1 MDPKQCS
8 VIDRHYLRLERCLE
22 PSKLLRYLKTAGVL
36 DDDDVET
43 IREKSKSR
51 EAQVATFVDIIKR
64 RENGFRRLLQALLK
78 SKVQAFLAR
87 ELLQDDVYD
96 EEGLMAIF
104 ILLICLELRQDFV
117 IDENCL

>member
-1 MDPKQCS
+1 MDPKECS

-22 PSKLLRYLKTAGVL
+22 PSKLLRYLKTVGVL

-43 IREKSKSR
+43 IREKNKSR
-51 EAQVATFVDIIKR
+51 EAQVAIFVDIIKR

-87 ELLQDDVYD
+87 ELLQDDVYN
-96 EEGLMAIF
+96 EEGLVAIF

>member
-8 VIDRHYLRLERCLE
+8 VIDRHYLRLEQCLE
-22 PSKLLRYLKTAGVL
+22 PSKLLRYLKTVGVL

-43 IREKSKSR
+43 IREKNKSR
-51 EAQVATFVDIIKR
+51 EAQVAIFVDIIKR

>member
-1 MDPKQCS
+1 MDPKECS
-8 VIDRHYLRLERCLE
+8 VIDRHYLRLEQCLE
-22 PSKLLRYLKTAGVL
+22 PSKLLRYLKTVGVL

-43 IREKSKSR
+43 IREKKKSR

-87 ELLQDDVYD
+87 ELLQDDVYN
-96 EEGLMAIF
+96 EEGLVAIF

>member
-8 VIDRHYLRLERCLE
+8 VIDRHYLRLEQCLE
-22 PSKLLRYLKTAGVL
+22 PSKLLRYLKTVGVL

-43 IREKSKSR
+43 IREKNKSR
-51 EAQVATFVDIIKR
+51 EAQVAIFVDIIKR

-87 ELLQDDVYD
+87 ELLQDDVYS
-96 EEGLMAIF
+96 EEGLVAIF

>member
-1 MDPKQCS
+1 MDLKECS

-22 PSKLLRYLKTAGVL
+22 PFKLLRYLKTAGVL

-87 ELLQDDVYD
+87 ELLQDDVYN
-96 EEGLMAIF
+96 EEGLVAIF
-104 ILLICLELRQDFV
+104 ILLIFP
-117 IDENCL
+117 

>member
-1 MDPKQCS
+1 MDPKECS

-22 PSKLLRYLKTAGVL
+22 PSKLLRYLKTVGVL

-43 IREKSKSR
+43 IRQKNKSR
-51 EAQVATFVDIIKR
+51 EAQVAIFVDIIKR

-87 ELLQDDVYD
+87 ELLQDDVYS
-96 EEGLMAIF
+96 EEGLVAIF

>member
-1 MDPKQCS
+1 MDPKECS
-8 VIDRHYLRLERCLE
+8 VIDRHYLRLEQCLE
-22 PSKLLRYLKTAGVL
+22 PSKLLRYLKTVGVL

-43 IREKSKSR
+43 IREKNKSR
-51 EAQVATFVDIIKR
+51 EAQVAIFVDIIKR

-87 ELLQDDVYD
+87 ELLQDDVYNQ
-96 EEGLMAIF
+96 EGLVVIF

>member
-1 MDPKQCS
+1 MDPKECS
-8 VIDRHYLRLERCLE
+8 VIDRHYLRLEQCLE
-22 PSKLLRYLKTAGVL
+22 PSKLLRYLKTVGVL

-43 IREKSKSR
+43 IREKNKSR
-51 EAQVATFVDIIKR
+51 EAQVAIFVDIIKR

-87 ELLQDDVYD
+87 ELLQDDVYN
-96 EEGLMAIF
+96 EEGLVAIF
-104 ILLICLELRQDFV
+104 ILFICLELRQDFV

>member
-8 VIDRHYLRLERCLE
+8 VIDRHYLRLEQCLE
-22 PSKLLRYLKTAGVL
+22 PSKLLRYLKTVGVL

-43 IREKSKSR
+43 IRENNKSR
-51 EAQVATFVDIIKR
+51 EAQVAIFVDIIKR
-64 RENGFRRLLQALLK
+64 RENGFRRLLQTLLK

-87 ELLQDDVYD
+87 ELLQDDVYS
-96 EEGLMAIF
+96 EEGLVAIF

>member
-1 MDPKQCS
+1 MDPKECS

-87 ELLQDDVYD
+87 ELLQDDVYNQ
-96 EEGLMAIF
+96 EGLVAIF

>member
-8 VIDRHYLRLERCLE
+8 VIDRHYLRLEQCLE
-22 PSKLLRYLKTAGVL
+22 PSKLLHYLKTVGVL

-43 IREKSKSR
+43 IREKNKSR
-51 EAQVATFVDIIKR
+51 EAQVAIFVDIIKR

-78 SKVQAFLAR
+78 SKVQAFLTR

-96 EEGLMAIF
+96 EEGLVAIF

>member
-8 VIDRHYLRLERCLE
+8 VIDRHYLRLEQCLE
-22 PSKLLRYLKTAGVL
+22 PSKLLRYLKTVGVL

-43 IREKSKSR
+43 IREKNKSR
-51 EAQVATFVDIIKR
+51 EAQVAIFVDIIKR

-96 EEGLMAIF
+96 EEGLMAIS

>member
-1 MDPKQCS
+1 MDPKECS
-8 VIDRHYLRLERCLE
+8 VIDRHYLRLEQCLE
-22 PSKLLRYLKTAGVL
+22 PSKLLRYLKTVGVL
-36 DDDDVET
+36 DGDDVET
-43 IREKSKSR
+43 IREKNKSR
-51 EAQVATFVDIIKR
+51 EAQVAIFVDIIKR

-87 ELLQDDVYD
+87 ELLQDDVYNQ
-96 EEGLMAIF
+96 EGLVAIF

>member
-1 MDPKQCS
+1 MDPKECS
-8 VIDRHYLRLERCLE
+8 VIDRHYLRLEQCLE
-22 PSKLLRYLKTAGVL
+22 PSKLLRYLKTVL

-43 IREKSKSR
+43 IREKNKSR
-51 EAQVATFVDIIKR
+51 EAQVAIFVDIIKR

-87 ELLQDDVYD
+87 ELLQDDVYS
-96 EEGLMAIF
+96 EEGLVAIF

>member
-1 MDPKQCS
+1 MDPKECS
-8 VIDRHYLRLERCLE
+8 VIDRHYLRLEQCLE
-22 PSKLLRYLKTAGVL
+22 PSKLLRYLKTVGVL

-43 IREKSKSR
+43 IREKNKSR
-51 EAQVATFVDIIKR
+51 EAQVAIFVDIIKR

-87 ELLQDDVYD
+87 ELLQDDVYS
-96 EEGLMAIF
+96 EEGLVAIF
-104 ILLICLELRQDFV
+104 ILLTCLELRQDFV

>member
-1 MDPKQCS
+1 MDPKECS
-8 VIDRHYLRLERCLE
+8 VIDRHYLRLEQCLE
-22 PSKLLRYLKTAGVL
+22 PSKLLRYLKTVGVL

-43 IREKSKSR
+43 IREEMKSR

-87 ELLQDDVYD
+87 ELLQDDVYN
-96 EEGLMAIF
+96 EEGLVAIF

>member
-8 VIDRHYLRLERCLE
+8 VIDRHYLRLEQCLE
-22 PSKLLRYLKTAGVL
+22 PSKLLRYLKTVGVL

-43 IREKSKSR
+43 IREKNKSR
-51 EAQVATFVDIIKR
+51 EAQVAIFVDIIKR

-96 EEGLMAIF
+96 EEGLVAIF

>member
-8 VIDRHYLRLERCLE
+8 VIDRHYLRLEQCLE
-22 PSKLLRYLKTAGVL
+22 PSKLLRYLKTVGVL

-43 IREKSKSR
+43 IREKNKSR
-51 EAQVATFVDIIKR
+51 EAQVAISVDIIKR

-96 EEGLMAIF
+96 EEGLVAIF

>member
-1 MDPKQCS
+1 MDPKECS

-87 ELLQDDVYD
+87 ELLQDDVYN
-96 EEGLMAIF
+96 EEGLVAIF

>member
-8 VIDRHYLRLERCLE
+8 VIDRHYLRLEQCLE
-22 PSKLLRYLKTAGVL
+22 PSKLLRYLKTVGVL

-43 IREKSKSR
+43 IREKNKSR
-51 EAQVATFVDIIKR
+51 EAQVAIFVDIIKR

-87 ELLQDDVYD
+87 ELLQDDVYN

>member
-1 MDPKQCS
+1 MDPKECS
-8 VIDRHYLRLERCLE
+8 VIDRHYLRLEQCLE
-22 PSKLLRYLKTAGVL
+22 PSKLLRYLKTVGVL

-43 IREKSKSR
+43 IREEMKSR

-64 RENGFRRLLQALLK
+64 RENGFRRLLQALLT

-87 ELLQDDVYD
+87 ELLQDDVYN
-96 EEGLMAIF
+96 EEGLVAIF

>member
-1 MDPKQCS
+1 MDPKECS
-8 VIDRHYLRLERCLE
+8 VIDRHYLRLEQCLE
-22 PSKLLRYLKTAGVL
+22 PSKLLRYLKTVGVL

-43 IREKSKSR
+43 IREKNKSR
-51 EAQVATFVDIIKR
+51 EAQVAIFVDIIKR

-87 ELLQDDVYD
+87 ELLQDDVYNQ
-96 EEGLMAIF
+96 EGLVAIF

>member
-1 MDPKQCS
+1 MDPKECS
-8 VIDRHYLRLERCLE
+8 VIDRHYLRLEQCLE
-22 PSKLLRYLKTAGVL
+22 PSKLLRYLKTVGVL

-43 IREKSKSR
+43 IRENNKSR
-51 EAQVATFVDIIKR
+51 EAQVAIFVDIIKR

-87 ELLQDDVYD
+87 ELLQDDVYS
-96 EEGLMAIF
+96 EEGLVAIF

>member
-8 VIDRHYLRLERCLE
+8 VIDRHYLRLEQCLE

-87 ELLQDDVYD
+87 ELLQDDVYN
-96 EEGLMAIF
+96 EEGLVAIF
-104 ILLICLELRQDFV
+104 ILLIFP
-117 IDENCL
+117 

>member
-8 VIDRHYLRLERCLE
+8 VIDRHYLRLEQCLE

-43 IREKSKSR
+43 IREKHKSR
-51 EAQVATFVDIIKR
+51 EAQVAIFVDIIKR

>member
-8 VIDRHYLRLERCLE
+8 VIDRHYLRLEQCLE
-22 PSKLLRYLKTAGVL
+22 PSKLLRYLKTVGVL

-43 IREKSKSR
+43 IRENNKSR
-51 EAQVATFVDIIKR
+51 EAQVAIFVDIIKR

>member
-1 MDPKQCS
+1 MDPKECS

-22 PSKLLRYLKTAGVL
+22 PSKLLRYLKTTGVL

-96 EEGLMAIF
+96 EEGLVAIF

>member
-1 MDPKQCS
+1 MDPKECS

-96 EEGLMAIF
+96 EEGLVAIF

>member
-1 MDPKQCS
+1 MDPKECS
-8 VIDRHYLRLERCLE
+8 VIDRHYLRLEQCLE
-22 PSKLLRYLKTAGVL
+22 PSKLLRYLKTVGVL

-43 IREKSKSR
+43 IREKNKSR
-51 EAQVATFVDIIKR
+51 EAQVAIFVDIIKR

-87 ELLQDDVYD
+87 ELLQDDVYS
-96 EEGLMAIF
+96 EEGLVAIF

>member
-1 MDPKQCS
+1 MDPKECS
-8 VIDRHYLRLERCLE
+8 VIDRHYLRLEQCLE
-22 PSKLLRYLKTAGVL
+22 PSKLLRYLKTVGVL

-43 IREKSKSR
+43 IRENNKSR
-51 EAQVATFVDIIKR
+51 EAQVAIFVDIIKR

-78 SKVQAFLAR
+78 SKVQAFLTR

>member
-1 MDPKQCS
+1 MDPEQCS
-8 VIDRHYLRLERCLE
+8 VIDRHYLRLEQCLE
-22 PSKLLRYLKTAGVL
+22 PSKLLRYLKTVGVL

-43 IREKSKSR
+43 IREKNKSR
-51 EAQVATFVDIIKR
+51 EAQVAIFVDIIKR

>member
-8 VIDRHYLRLERCLE
+8 VIDRHYLRLEQCLE
-22 PSKLLRYLKTAGVL
+22 PSKLLRYLKTVGVF
-36 DDDDVET
+36 DEDDVET
-43 IREKSKSR
+43 IREKNKSR
-51 EAQVATFVDIIKR
+51 EAQVAIFVDIIKR

>member
-8 VIDRHYLRLERCLE
+8 VIDRHYLRLEQCLE
-22 PSKLLRYLKTAGVL
+22 PSKLLRYLKTVGVL

-43 IREKSKSR
+43 IRENNKSR
-51 EAQVATFVDIIKR
+51 EAQVAIFVDIIKR

-78 SKVQAFLAR
+78 SKVQAFLTR

>member
-1 MDPKQCS
+1 MDPKECS
-8 VIDRHYLRLERCLE
+8 VIDRHYLRLEQCLE
-22 PSKLLRYLKTAGVL
+22 PSKLLRYLKTVGVL

-43 IREKSKSR
+43 IRQKNKSR
-51 EAQVATFVDIIKR
+51 EAQVAIFVDIIKR

-87 ELLQDDVYD
+87 ELLQDDVYS
-96 EEGLMAIF
+96 EEGLVAIF